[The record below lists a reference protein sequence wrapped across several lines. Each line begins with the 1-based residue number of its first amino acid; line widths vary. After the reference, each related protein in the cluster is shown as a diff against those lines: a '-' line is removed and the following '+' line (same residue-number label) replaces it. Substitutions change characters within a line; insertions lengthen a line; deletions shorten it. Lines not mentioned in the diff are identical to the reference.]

1 MRTDRRADRRTDSR
15 TGGHYAKK
23 KRGADWTELS
33 GALRTPRN
41 MVRSVVISVP
51 PKAISWPS
59 STGPKK
65 KGP

>member
-1 MRTDRRADRRTDSR
+1 MRTDRRADRRTDSQ
-15 TGGHYAKK
+15 TGGHYAKQ
-23 KRGADWTELS
+23 KRVVGRTKLS

-41 MVRSVVISVP
+41 MVRSVVIFVP

-59 STGPKK
+59 STGPEK